1 MEIMSFFFTSVGL
14 LDGGG
19 CLEGIVGRRLGGCFR
34 NDADV
39 GVEGEELRGFGTVD
53 VEVPVADKILLVE
66 QSAVGAEEG
75 GFAVVVAHV
84 EHLTAGFNVG
94 VVSAG
99 ELTAA
104 AETGVWNA
112 GKNRVVDV
120 GSARNLTAHHLH
132 SGRAVAIRRG
142 RQRCIRGGSAVAAA
156 AAAAA
161 TGTAGTASS
170 TGSTGHLGT
179 AVGGSTIGGSA
190 GGGSAAERG
199 S

>member
-84 EHLTAGFNVG
+84 EHLEHVQQFN
-94 VVSAG
+94 S
-99 ELTAA
+99 
-104 AETGVWNA
+104 
-112 GKNRVVDV
+112 VDW
-120 GSARNLTAHHLH
+120 S
-132 SGRAVAIRRG
+132 
-142 RQRCIRGGSAVAAA
+142 
-156 AAAAA
+156 
-161 TGTAGTASS
+161 
-170 TGSTGHLGT
+170 
-179 AVGGSTIGGSA
+179 
-190 GGGSAAERG
+190 
-199 S
+199 